1 MANKGKKKGKNS
13 SNTVKVHGKR
23 ILEYKGPMEEY
34 CKVSR
39 ALGDKRVMVVT
50 VDGKE
55 VIAHI
60 PGKFKKKVWVG
71 VNSVIIASRREFQND
86 KMDIIHVY
94 ENDEV
99 KKLVKAGEL
108 PDSFLQSG
116 VDQIKTENKEEDEG
130 GFDIDFDSNEEEEE
144 KPKAKQVPKNFSVV
158 THENGLAEVTIDCG
172 FDIDDI

>member
-1 MANKGKKKGKNS
+1 MANKGKKGKNS
-13 SNTVKVHGKR
+13 SNTVKVHCKR

-50 VDGKE
+50 VDGQE

-71 VNSVIIASRREFQND
+71 VNSVVIASRREFQND

-99 KKLVKAGEL
+99 KKLVKSGEL

-116 VDQIKTENKEEDEG
+116 VEQIKSENKEEDEG
-130 GFDIDFDSNEEEEE
+130 GFDIDFDSNEDED
-144 KPKAKQVPKNFSVV
+144 KPKAKPVAKNFTVV
-158 THENGLAEVTIDCG
+158 AHENGLAEVKIDCG

>member
-1 MANKGKKKGKNS
+1 MANKGKKGKNS
-13 SNTVKVHGKR
+13 GNTVKVHGKR
-23 ILEYKGPMEEY
+23 ILEYKGAMEEY
-34 CKVSR
+34 AKVSR

-50 VDGKE
+50 VDGQE

-71 VNSVIIASRREFQND
+71 INSVVIASRREFQND

-116 VDQIKTENKEEDEG
+116 VEQIKTENKEEEEG
-130 GFDIDFDSNEEEEE
+130 GFDIDFNSDEEDE
-144 KPKAKQVPKNFSVV
+144 KPKAKPVAKNFTVV
-158 THENGLAEVTIDCG
+158 AHENGLAEVKIDCG

>member
-1 MANKGKKKGKNS
+1 MVNKGKKGKNS
-13 SNTVKVHGKR
+13 GNTVKMHGKR

-34 CKVSR
+34 GKVSR

-50 VDGKE
+50 VDGQE

-71 VNSVIIASRREFQND
+71 VNSVVIASRREFQND

-99 KKLVKAGEL
+99 KKLVKSGEL

-116 VDQIKTENKEEDEG
+116 VEQIKTENKNDEEEG
-130 GFDIDFDSNEEEEE
+130 GFDIDFESEDEGE
-144 KPKAKQVPKNFSVV
+144 KPKAKQVDKNFSVV
-158 THENGLAEVTIDCG
+158 THSNGLSEVKIDCG

>member
-1 MANKGKKKGKNS
+1 MTNKGKKGKNS

-55 VIAHI
+55 FIAHI

-71 VNSVIIASRREFQND
+71 VNSVVIASRREFQND

-116 VDQIKTENKEEDEG
+116 VEQIKTTENKEEEEG
-130 GFDIDFDSNEEEEE
+130 GFDIDFDSEAEEE
-144 KPKAKQVPKNFSVV
+144 KPKAKPVAKNFSVV
-158 THENGLAEVTIDCG
+158 THENGLAEVKIDCG

>member
-1 MANKGKKKGKNS
+1 MAIKGKKGKNS

-71 VNSVIIASRREFQND
+71 VNSVVIASRREFQND

-108 PDSFLQSG
+108 PDSFLQTG
-116 VDQIKTENKEEDEG
+116 VEQIKIENKENDDEG
-130 GFDIDFDSNEEEEE
+130 GFDIDFDSNEEEE
-144 KPKAKQVPKNFSVV
+144 KPKAKPVAKNFSVV
-158 THENGLAEVTIDCG
+158 THENGLAEVKIDCG

>member
-1 MANKGKKKGKNS
+1 MVNKGKKGKNS

-23 ILEYKGPMEEY
+23 LLEYKGPMEEY

-50 VDGKE
+50 VDGQE

-71 VNSVIIASRREFQND
+71 VNSVVIASRREFQND

-99 KKLVKAGEL
+99 KKLVKTGEL

-116 VDQIKTENKEEDEG
+116 VEKIKAEKEEEEG
-130 GFDIDFDSNEEEEE
+130 GFDIDFNSEEEEDR
-144 KPKAKQVPKNFSVV
+144 PKAKQVDKNFTVV
-158 THENGLAEVTIDCG
+158 AHDNGLAEVKVDCG
-172 FDIDDI
+172 FDFDDI